1 MSFCRLTKG
10 ITPKI
15 CRLRVFVI
23 TNNRSFEYFMCLDQ
37 PHEVWTVR
45 ASHTSE
51 TAREFASVFA
61 VCIDV
66 YKNKNKKRYP
76 PSEQKTQNLGEVIFP
91 EFALTGGREMGVQIL
106 LCWIDL
112 SLRRNLFS
120 LVMQCKMASGLFRLR
135 SNATENGPRRVSTA
149 RWCQAKW
156 SAEN

>member
-1 MSFCRLTKG
+1 MRFERSAPAIRPKLLVNLLASLRCVSTYTK
-10 ITPKI
+10 IKI
-15 CRLRVFVI
+15 
-23 TNNRSFEYFMCLDQ
+23 
-37 PHEVWTVR
+37 
-45 ASHTSE
+45 
-51 TAREFASVFA
+51 
-61 VCIDV
+61 
-66 YKNKNKKRYP
+66 KKRYP

-149 RWCQAKW
+149 R
-156 SAEN
+156 